1 MPKHVKGRTPILL
14 AFALLTLAAPA
25 TLAQNIAG
33 SWQGTFQV
41 GGDSSRIALKVSK
54 SDTGALKA
62 DMYYLDN
69 GAQRIPVNPLTFDG
83 STLTF
88 PVTGHSGSYVGKMS
102 ADGNTIAGALKPI
115 DSPSLPLTF
124 TRATPE
130 TAWPIPRPP
139 AGLPAM
145 AADAN
150 PSFEVATIKPSGPG
164 DGNKAFTVRGRHFS
178 AKNATLVDLIQFAYW
193 LQPRQILN
201 APSWAGTAKFD
212 IAGEPD
218 APGQPNHEQTRQMY
232 QKLLEDRF
240 KLSVHHEK
248 KEPPV
253 YVLEPDKD
261 GPKLTKSD
269 SGPSDPTYIL
279 LNPGPHGGSMSTFV
293 NQTIA
298 DLDDFLMTWAVKD
311 RQVVDRTG
319 LTGRY
324 DFALIFAI
332 DPLAPDAGTA
342 PDIFHAVQEQLGLK
356 LESAKAPVDVIVV
369 DHAEMP
375 SQN

>member
-1 MPKHVKGRTPILL
+1 VHDPLNHRPNLL
-14 AFALLTLAAPA
+14 LFAFALLTLAAPA
-25 TLAQNIAG
+25 ALAQDIAG
-33 SWQGTFQV
+33 SWQGTAQA
-41 GGDSSRIALKVSK
+41 GGAFRILLRISK

-62 DMYYLDN
+62 DMYNLDN
-69 GAQRIPVNPLTFDG
+69 GAARTPVNPLTFDG

-88 PVTGHSGSYVGKMS
+88 PLTGHSGSYVGKIS
-102 ADGNTIAGALKPI
+102 ADGNTIVGALKPL

-145 AADAN
+145 AADAH

-178 AKNATLVDLIQFAYW
+178 AKNATLVDLIQFAYR

-201 APSWAGTAKFD
+201 APAWAGTAKFD

-218 APGQPNHEQTRQMY
+218 APGQPNQEQTRQMY
-232 QKLLEDRF
+232 QKLLTDRF
-240 KLSVHHEK
+240 KLSIHHDEK
-248 KEPPV
+248 ELPV
-253 YVLEPDKD
+253 YILKPDKD
-261 GPKLTKSD
+261 GPKLTNSD
-269 SGPSDPTYIL
+269 GGPNDPTHL
-279 LNPGPHGGSMSTFV
+279 LWNPGPHGGSTSTFV

-298 DLDDFLMTWAVKD
+298 DLDDFLMWAVKD

-324 DFALIFAI
+324 DFALTFAV
-332 DPLAPDAGTA
+332 DPLAPEAGTA

-356 LESAKAPVDVIVV
+356 LESTKAPVDVIVI
-369 DHAEMP
+369 DHVEP
-375 SQN
+375 PTEN